1 MVLTVQS
8 QLASLRV
15 ARLDVIIQVFNLVDI
30 IGGGGQW
37 CSSLNQL
44 CQALVD
50 WRGRGEQNCCCG
62 KTTVLVAGG
71 PLPSAAPLRTCCC
84 CFEAHTHARVVQ
96 GQPGLRR
103 RRRRRMGR
111 GGVEGSTTHWFSLV
125 LRLAAS
131 VIVITRKA
139 RLFFSHLYR

>member
-62 KTTVLVAGG
+62 KTTVLVA
-71 PLPSAAPLRTCCC
+71 AAAAGVRATSECGAV
-84 CFEAHTHARVVQ
+84 AHLLLLH
-96 GQPGLRR
+96 
-103 RRRRRMGR
+103 
-111 GGVEGSTTHWFSLV
+111 
-125 LRLAAS
+125 
-131 VIVITRKA
+131 
-139 RLFFSHLYR
+139 